1 MVKKDFVA
9 AGEFDKIRDLTKEAV
24 QTMLGF
30 ELAHIGINCD
40 NEAEAEKTADA
51 FDGLFGFTKKVGNS
65 SVFAGKAVEAMKS
78 KGLGAKGHI
87 AVATNSVVRA
97 KNYLEMMGYKFNE
110 ESAKFKGDK
119 MTAIYLADEIGGFA
133 VHLVQK

>member
-1 MVKKDFVA
+1 MEEA
-9 AGEFDKIRDLTKEAV
+9 AKLFDMKVLHV
-24 QTMLGF
+24 
-30 ELAHIGINCD
+30 GINATG
-40 NEAEAEKTADA
+40 EEQALGWAEEFLKF
-51 FDGLFGFTKKVGNS
+51 FDLPTKNGNS
-65 SVFAGKAVEAMKS
+65 SVFAGTAVEAMKS
-78 KGLGAKGHI
+78 KGLGSKGHI